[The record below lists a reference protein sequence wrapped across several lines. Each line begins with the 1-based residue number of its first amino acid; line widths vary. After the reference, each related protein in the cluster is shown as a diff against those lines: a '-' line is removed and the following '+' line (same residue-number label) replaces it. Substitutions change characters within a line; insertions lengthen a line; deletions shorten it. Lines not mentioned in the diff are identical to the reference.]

1 MTQKF
6 KKFESKYYDFYRF
19 SSLVKDILIVPNNI
33 SIPYDVEMKLIFKSY
48 KSVDWNLL
56 STNKELTPY
65 DLQVLHINADI
76 DLKFN
81 LKKYNENY

>member
-1 MTQKF
+1 MSQKF

-56 STNKELTPY
+56 STNKDLNPY
-65 DLQVLHINADI
+65 DMQVDHINSDTT
-76 DLKFN
+76 LHLN
-81 LKKYNENY
+81 LIQFNENY

>member
-1 MTQKF
+1 MSQKF

-33 SIPYDVEMKLIFKSY
+33 SIPYDVEMLLIFKSY

-56 STNKELTPY
+56 STNKDLNPY
-65 DLQVLHINADI
+65 DMQVDHINSDTT
-76 DLKFN
+76 LHLN
-81 LKKYNENY
+81 LIQFNENY

>member
-1 MTQKF
+1 MMKF

-56 STNKELTPY
+56 STNKDLNPY
-65 DLQVLHINADI
+65 DMQVDHINSDTT
-76 DLKFN
+76 LHLN
-81 LKKYNENY
+81 LIQFNENY

>member
-1 MTQKF
+1 MSQKF

-33 SIPYDVEMKLIFKSY
+33 FIPYDVEMLLIFKSY

-56 STNKELTPY
+56 STNKDLNPY
-65 DLQVLHINADI
+65 DMQVDHINSDTT
-76 DLKFN
+76 LHLN
-81 LKKYNENY
+81 LIQFNENY